1 MRVHEWLIFVLCTAV
16 EAQETE
22 TERVSF
28 VYPQSV
34 KVKAKE
40 RCKCPL
46 PAAIN
51 GLQHFV
57 DKTLNVRIMTTTEF
71 AVAISLKVKCTVHV
85 F

>member
-1 MRVHEWLIFVLCTAV
+1 MLCKAV

-22 TERVSF
+22 RERVSF
-28 VYPQSV
+28 VYPQSL

-40 RCKCPL
+40 RCNCPL
-46 PAAIN
+46 PGAIN

-57 DKTLNVRIMTTTEF
+57 DKTLTVTIMTTTEF
-71 AVAISLKVKCTVHV
+71 VVTISLKVKCTVHV